1 VSTLAEGAD
10 ETLKRG
16 VIGDDGEANEG
27 SGGIEA
33 LDTSR
38 AEIAEA
44 QIRTFIERRAEKN
57 GEERPE
63 EEAWKESVR
72 TYNAAREAERRAA
85 WADYHKGQALRLRR
99 GMAALVEHH
108 ENRARQLLEKGS
120 A

>member
-1 VSTLAEGAD
+1 V
-10 ETLKRG
+10 
-16 VIGDDGEANEG
+16 EAV
-27 SGGIEA
+27 
-33 LDTSR
+33 DVSR

-63 EEAWKESVR
+63 EEAWRESVR

-85 WADYHKGQALRLRR
+85 WASYHQGQASRLKRV
-99 GMAALVEHH
+99 MTNLVAFH
-108 ENRARQLLEKGS
+108 EDKARQLSSEIEGRES